1 MYINNDIDY
10 IKYLRYKKIVLFG
23 AGKQGK
29 RAYHNLVKNIENIQ
43 IIFFCDND
51 KKKQN
56 QVIDGI
62 RVISLDE
69 LSKENTN
76 EILIIICC
84 FEREIRK
91 QLMTRGIY
99 NFITISQIDFGGNE
113 EYYDEQYFE
122 WQKKM
127 GQFGGKISAD
137 MFKQYI
143 NDEMVVVEFGG
154 GGGYLLNNITARAKA
169 IS

>member
-10 IKYLRYKKIVLFG
+10 MKYLQNKKIVLFG

-29 RAYHNLVKNIENIQ
+29 KAYHNLVKNIENIQ

-69 LSKENTN
+69 LYKENTN

-99 NFITISQIDFGGNE
+99 NFIIISQIYNE
-113 EYYDEQYFE
+113 ISPEMF
-122 WQKKM
+122 KM
-127 GQFGGKISAD
+127 ICDLGGKA
-137 MFKQYI
+137 F
-143 NDEMVVVEFGG
+143 DENRCLIVA
-154 GGGYLLNNITARAKA
+154 YK
-169 IS
+169 